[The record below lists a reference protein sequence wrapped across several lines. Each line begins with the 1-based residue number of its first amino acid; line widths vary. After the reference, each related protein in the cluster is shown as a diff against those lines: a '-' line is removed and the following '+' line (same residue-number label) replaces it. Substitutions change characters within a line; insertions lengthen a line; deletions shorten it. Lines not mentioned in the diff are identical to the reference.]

1 MSDTVTS
8 TSDIDA
14 LPEGISKRSRAL
26 LMQLIRPYRG
36 VLIVLTLLVLFF
48 ATAGTLGPVFI
59 ARALDHGLPA
69 ATHGNFG
76 PLWTNVGLFA
86 AFVVL
91 GAAASWAATRGI
103 GVVSQKIMVT
113 LRGRLFDHVQK
124 LDIAYHEKQSSGRL
138 VSRQSSDMESV
149 QEFLGYSLISAISG
163 VVQMAVIA
171 AILIF
176 LDIPLALVTFAG
188 FIPLYFVTRAAQRS
202 QRAAYRRTRTSIA
215 KVIIDFT
222 ESMGGIRAVQTFR
235 RQPQH
240 KSSLSAHDDDYRK
253 ANTDALQGVATFAGL
268 TRLIGN
274 LSQFAIILLGAW
286 LVISGHTQV
295 GVLAAF
301 VLYVRR
307 FYGPLDE
314 LVQTFNMYQS
324 AQAALEK
331 ITAVLEVEPTITDPT
346 SPQAVEVEGQVVF
359 DGVRFAYGDGE
370 DVLPRF
376 DLRLPAGQTVALVG
390 ATGAGKSTLVK
401 LLTRFYDPLEGA
413 VKLDG
418 VDLRDIA
425 DADLRK
431 AIVMVTQESFLF
443 GGTIADNIRIGRP
456 DASDDEVR
464 AAARAV
470 GVDEFIESL
479 PDGYDTD
486 VRKRGGRLSSGQRQ
500 LVSFARVFL
509 ADPAVLVLDE
519 ATAHLD
525 VPSEKLV
532 QQALETIL
540 AGRTAVIIAH
550 RLSTVEIAD
559 RVLVMDA
566 GRIVEDGTP
575 AELIA
580 GEGRFAHLHAAWKD
594 SLL

>member
-1 MSDTVTS
+1 M
-8 TSDIDA
+8 
-14 LPEGISKRSRAL
+14 
-26 LMQLIRPYRG
+26 
-36 VLIVLTLLVLFF
+36 
-48 ATAGTLGPVFI
+48 
-59 ARALDHGLPA
+59 
-69 ATHGNFG
+69 
-76 PLWTNVGLFA
+76 
-86 AFVVL
+86 
-91 GAAASWAATRGI
+91 
-103 GVVSQKIMVT
+103 
-113 LRGRLFDHVQK
+113 
-124 LDIAYHEKQSSGRL
+124 
-138 VSRQSSDMESV
+138 
-149 QEFLGYSLISAISG
+149 
-163 VVQMAVIA
+163 
-171 AILIF
+171 
-176 LDIPLALVTFAG
+176 VTFAG

-222 ESMGGIRAVQTFR
+222 ESMGGIRAVQAFR
-235 RQPQH
+235 RQPQR
-240 KSSLSAHDDDYRK
+240 KSSLAAHDDDYRK
-253 ANTDALQGVATFAGL
+253 ANTDALRGVATFAGL

-307 FYGPLDE
+307 FYAPLDE

-331 ITAVLEVEPTITDPT
+331 ITAVLEVEPTITDPA
-346 SPQAVEVEGQVVF
+346 SPQTVEADGEVVF
-359 DGVRFAYGDGE
+359 DAVRFAYGDGQ

-401 LLTRFYDPLEGA
+401 LLTRFYDPLEGG
-413 VKLDG
+413 VRLDG
-418 VDLRDIA
+418 VDLRDIV

-431 AIVMVTQESFLF
+431 AVVMVTQESFLF

-532 QQALETIL
+532 QRALETIL

-550 RLSTVEIAD
+550 RLSTVEIAH

>member
-138 VSRQSSDMESV
+138 VARQSSDMESV

-171 AILIF
+171 TILIF

-431 AIVMVTQESFLF
+431 AVVMVTQESFLF

-464 AAARAV
+464 SAARAV
-470 GVDEFIESL
+470 GVDEFVESL

-525 VPSEKLV
+525 APSEKLV
-532 QQALETIL
+532 QRALETIL